1 MIANLHPPS
10 PTDASPKRHCG
21 SVILAYDRIGREVT
35 VNVVPGDVHALGE
48 VVVEV
53 GAWGNIDWPED

>member
-1 MIANLHPPS
+1 MSAGIRCVPAGEH
-10 PTDASPKRHCG
+10 

-35 VNVVPGDVHALGE
+35 VNVAPGEVHALGE